1 MTGVGYA
8 LLSLLWARAL
18 MVLDVEELEAVV
30 PLSSLVIVP
39 CVVVYPLLEGVVGV
53 VATASLPLMSGVLLL
68 LCLREGA
75 KRCGVEEAEA
85 SGAASASS
93 GAGASLSRR
102 FGIAESW
109 GFYLGR
115 VAVVLVVLYLA
126 IGWQAALA
134 DVRDSMHALIDLDV
148 SMLIS
153 SLASVALG
161 IAIVFFSRR
170 VSFTELFRWA
180 VPCVIITLVLHGSSG
195 LWAGFVSNAIGDT
208 LDSLIQ
214 VLVYLFAITLAKQG
228 KAPVALGVGLLNGS
242 VQLGV
247 LFGNL
252 AGSACAGPAA
262 ASSEVAFLSALIC
275 LVALVGIVA
284 PQREPIEVRPMAEA
298 GSDALEHSLMV
309 GCELL
314 QKKFGLSDRETE
326 IAFLL
331 ARGYSRPYI
340 REKLF
345 ISKNTVA
352 THIRHIYGKLGIH
365 SKEELIDLATEA
377 ARK

>member
-1 MTGVGYA
+1 M
-8 LLSLLWARAL
+8 
-18 MVLDVEELEAVV
+18 
-30 PLSSLVIVP
+30 
-39 CVVVYPLLEGVVGV
+39 
-53 VATASLPLMSGVLLL
+53 
-68 LCLREGA
+68 
-75 KRCGVEEAEA
+75 
-85 SGAASASS
+85 
-93 GAGASLSRR
+93 
-102 FGIAESW
+102 
-109 GFYLGR
+109 
-115 VAVVLVVLYLA
+115 
-126 IGWQAALA
+126 
-134 DVRDSMHALIDLDV
+134 
-148 SMLIS
+148 
-153 SLASVALG
+153 
-161 IAIVFFSRR
+161 
-170 VSFTELFRWA
+170 
-180 VPCVIITLVLHGSSG
+180 IITLVLHGSSG

-252 AGSACAGPAA
+252 AGAHALVPPRRLLRLPFCRRSSA
-262 ASSEVAFLSALIC
+262 S
-275 LVALVGIVA
+275 VALVGIVA